1 MESKNNILNM
11 YQQELDKNKE
21 TKESFINADNE
32 SISDS
37 SSDEEPCKLIIPK
50 RKNKKSDTSSE
61 LLSQLINQ
69 HKDLS
74 LAQKK
79 LFKFKNE
86 LNALEITSRYVKL
99 DLNNAQVKIE
109 ENNIKFKEYK
119 DTLYKT
125 NIENMFH
132 RILWF
137 VLILFR
143 FYLLF

>member
-79 LFKFKNE
+79 LFKVKNE